1 MADLSTVRGQLPDI
15 QRKGVEVML
24 LNIHESPTRDLL
36 TQFEFS
42 LSPTYL
48 IFSGDGTEIFRSN
61 GLPTVDEIITA
72 ATG

>member
-24 LNIHESPTRDLL
+24 LNIHEPPTRDLL
-36 TQFEFS
+36 AQFEFT

-48 IFSGDGTEIFRSN
+48 IFSGNGAEVFRSN
-61 GLPTVDEIITA
+61 GLPPVDEIIA
-72 ATG
+72 VAR